1 MCGSGNISYR
11 LNLTSEKK
19 LFKRKLKGYEKMKKE
34 KLKAIQ
40 LYAGVDTLEIRTE
53 KEIDP
58 KGQADFVPKE
68 CRKNNK
74 SGAYFYKLNPDK
86 YSGTQIYNR
95 TAFVNAV
102 NEMFDYLQIS
112 NATITRI
119 DFRFDSFQN
128 DFEELE
134 KLNKFLIMLV
144 AYDNHFKNCYESI
157 NPLLLAPLCIRS
169 QNQYLEIENYNKSI
183 EEPTGNVM
191 NRLELRSKKL
201 YSKANADT
209 KDLHEFETWL
219 KKLKK
224 AISKTNIALLEDKL
238 NESLIRRFAEE
249 RKHNTFTNNELFCKY
264 QNSIFSKEQMMN
276 LCTQLGYK
284 NPTSQI
290 QAYKQRKGI
299 EFISH
304 KNLQDYLQILESSFA
319 KFAET

>member
-1 MCGSGNISYR
+1 
-11 LNLTSEKK
+11 
-19 LFKRKLKGYEKMKKE
+19 MKKE

-40 LYAGVDTLEIRTE
+40 LYAGVDTFEIRTE
-53 KEIDP
+53 KEIQP

-68 CRKNNK
+68 CRKNTK
-74 SGAYFYKLNPDK
+74 SESYFYKLNPDK
-86 YSGTQIYNR
+86 YSGTQIYKR
-95 TAFVNAV
+95 TDFVNAA
-102 NEMFDYLQIS
+102 NGMFDYLKID

-119 DFRFDSFQN
+119 DFRFDSFQD
-128 DFEELE
+128 DFEELK

-157 NPLLLAPLCIRS
+157 NPLLLEPLCIRS
-169 QNQYLEIENYNKSI
+169 QNQYYEIDNYNKGI

-201 YSKANADT
+201 YSNVNADT
-209 KDLHEFETWL
+209 KDLHEFEKWL
-219 KKLKK
+219 KKLKT

-264 QNSIFSKEQMMN
+264 QSSIFSSEQMIN

-284 NPTSQI
+284 NPKAQM
-290 QAYKQRKGI
+290 QAYRQRKGI
-299 EFISH
+299 ELISH
-304 KNLQDYLQILESSFA
+304 KNLQDYLQILESSFVR
-319 KFAET
+319 FAET

>member
-1 MCGSGNISYR
+1 MANR
-11 LNLTSEKK
+11 
-19 LFKRKLKGYEKMKKE
+19 KGYKKMKKE

-53 KEIDP
+53 KEIEP

-102 NEMFDYLQIS
+102 NGMCDYLQID

-119 DFRFDSFQN
+119 DFRFDSFQD

-144 AYDNHFKNCYESI
+144 AYDNHFRNCYESI
-157 NPLLLAPLCIRS
+157 DPLLLEPLCIRS

-209 KDLHEFETWL
+209 KDLHEFELWL

-238 NESLIRRFAEE
+238 NESLVRRFAEE
-249 RKHNTFTNNELFCKY
+249 RKNHKFTNNELLCKY
-264 QNSIFSKEQMMN
+264 QSSIFSKEQMMN

-284 NPTSQI
+284 NPVAQI

-299 EFISH
+299 ELISH
-304 KNLQDYLQILESSFA
+304 KNVKDYLQILEGSFV

>member
-1 MCGSGNISYR
+1 
-11 LNLTSEKK
+11 
-19 LFKRKLKGYEKMKKE
+19 MKKE

-40 LYAGVDTLEIRTE
+40 LYAGVDTFEIRTE
-53 KEIDP
+53 KEIQP

-68 CRKNNK
+68 CRKNNR

-102 NEMFDYLQIS
+102 NGMFDYLKID

-119 DFRFDSFQN
+119 DFRFDSFQD
-128 DFEELE
+128 DFEELK

-144 AYDNHFKNCYESI
+144 AYDNHFKNCYESV
-157 NPLLLAPLCIRS
+157 NPLLLEPLCIRS
-169 QNQYLEIENYNKSI
+169 QNQYFEIDNYNKGI

-201 YSKANADT
+201 YSNVNADE
-209 KDLHEFETWL
+209 KDLHEFEMWL

-249 RKHNTFTNNELFCKY
+249 RKQNTFTNNELFCKY
-264 QNSIFSKEQMMN
+264 QSSIFSSEQMMN
-276 LCTQLGYK
+276 LCKQLGYK
-284 NPTSQI
+284 NPKAQI
-290 QAYKQRKGI
+290 QAYRQRKGI
-299 EFISH
+299 ELISH
-304 KNLQDYLQILESSFA
+304 KNLQDYLQILESSFVR
-319 KFAET
+319 FAET

>member
-1 MCGSGNISYR
+1 
-11 LNLTSEKK
+11 
-19 LFKRKLKGYEKMKKE
+19 MKKE
-34 KLKAIQ
+34 KINAIQ
-40 LYAGVDTLEIRTE
+40 LFSGVDTLEIRTE

-102 NEMFDYLQIS
+102 NEMFDYLQID

-119 DFRFDSFQN
+119 DFRFDSFQD
-128 DFEELE
+128 DFEELK

-144 AYDNHFKNCYESI
+144 AYDNQFKNCYESI
-157 NPLLLAPLCIRS
+157 NPLLLKPLCIRS
-169 QNQYLEIENYNKSI
+169 QNQYLEIDNYNKGI

-201 YSKANADT
+201 YSNVNADT
-209 KDLHEFETWL
+209 KDLHEFEKWL
-219 KKLKK
+219 KKLKT

-264 QNSIFSKEQMMN
+264 QSSIFSREQMIN

-284 NPTSQI
+284 NPNAQI

-299 EFISH
+299 ELISH
-304 KNLQDYLQILESSFA
+304 KNLKDYLQILESSFVR
-319 KFAET
+319 FAET

>member
-1 MCGSGNISYR
+1 
-11 LNLTSEKK
+11 
-19 LFKRKLKGYEKMKKE
+19 MKKE

-53 KEIDP
+53 KEIEP

-144 AYDNHFKNCYESI
+144 AYDDHFKNCYESI
-157 NPLLLAPLCIRS
+157 KPLLLAPLCIRS
-169 QNQYLEIENYNKSI
+169 QSQYLEIENYNKSI

>member
-1 MCGSGNISYR
+1 
-11 LNLTSEKK
+11 
-19 LFKRKLKGYEKMKKE
+19 MKKE

-68 CRKNNK
+68 CRKNNR

-119 DFRFDSFQN
+119 DFRYDSFQD
-128 DFEELE
+128 DFEEVQ

-144 AYDNHFKNCYESI
+144 AYDNHFRNCYESI

-169 QNQYLEIENYNKSI
+169 QNQYLEIENYNKGI

-201 YSKANADT
+201 YSNANADK
-209 KDLHEFETWL
+209 KDLHEFEMWL

-238 NESLIRRFAEE
+238 NESLTRRFAEE

-264 QNSIFSKEQMMN
+264 QSSIFSKEQMMN

-299 EFISH
+299 EFINH
-304 KNLQDYLQILESSFA
+304 KNLQDYLQILESSFV